1 MAFVEFGLWCIVAL
15 IVFVFVSIGFFALTG
30 KSLLWRQME
39 FQHYNKLDPLKIAII
54 DARKLGLPLLDEV
67 VEATIKHTHPTIL
80 PIDDILDPEDCMTF
94 FSIL

>member
-30 KSLLWRQME
+30 KSLLWRRME

-80 PIDDILDPEDCMTF
+80 PIDDILDPKTA
-94 FSIL
+94 